1 MSAYRVILS
10 IYMLYWYTLKI
21 RYIVGKQKGRVRKD
35 NLLRYTQSI
44 QELLNLQLGN
54 YRENKILTLP
64 QDTEKLLAHW

>member
-1 MSAYRVILS
+1 MSAYRVTSS

-21 RYIVGKQKGRVRKD
+21 RYIVGKKKGRVRKD